1 MVYGFKVHG
10 LWSNVWGLQYSV
22 SNVWFGVEG

>member
-10 LWSNVWGLQYSV
+10 LWFNVWRLQYSV